1 VQRRCAAEAGTDM
14 CFCGTPNCLQSQGY
28 RRLLW
33 FVYEIFCRNAE
44 GMVNQASKRQFKRL
58 ILNRL
63 ARHGDIQQDFCGQ
76 FTRRLLSAQTLL
88 HQRVTFQHGAAL
100 RSVGG

>member
-1 VQRRCAAEAGTDM
+1 M
-14 CFCGTPNCLQSQGY
+14 LFCGTPNRLQPQGY

-44 GMVNQASKRQFKRL
+44 GMVNQASRRQFKRL

-63 ARHGDIQQDFCGQ
+63 ARQGDIQQDFCSQ
-76 FTRRLLSAQTLL
+76 FTRRLFGAQTLL
-88 HQRVTFQHGAAL
+88 HQCVTFQHGAAL
-100 RSVGG
+100 RGI